1 LLCERAGEVLIK
13 VEVRLFANFRK
24 GREKKQTIQLK
35 EGAIIRDLL
44 EIVNI
49 PEEEVSILLQNG
61 KYGPADRVLNDG
73 DIIAVFPPV
82 GGG

>member
-1 LLCERAGEVLIK
+1 LIK
-13 VEVRLFANFRK
+13 VEVRLFANFRE
-24 GREKKQTIQLK
+24 GRKKKQVLELD
-35 EGAIIRDLL
+35 EGSIIRDVLDY
-44 EIVNI
+44 VKI

-61 KYGPADRVLNDG
+61 RYGSADRKLNDG

>member
-1 LLCERAGEVLIK
+1 MIK
-13 VEVRLFANFRK
+13 VEVRLFANFRE
-24 GREKKQTIQLK
+24 GRKKIQTLEFQ
-35 EGAIIRDLL
+35 EGAIIRDVLDF
-44 EIVNI
+44 VKI

-61 KYGPADRVLNDG
+61 RYGSAERKLNDG